1 MPGGDL
7 VELAEVQLVARGQ
20 VVWVAEAVVCAGLV
34 WVASS
39 FYLANSDPS
48 GSINGTPH
56 PKESPSLST
65 NSDGAPAECQAS
77 CSAFP

>member
-20 VVWVAEAVVCAGLV
+20 VVWVAKAMVCAGLV

-48 GSINGTPH
+48 GSITGTPH
-56 PKESPSLST
+56 PK
-65 NSDGAPAECQAS
+65 
-77 CSAFP
+77 